1 MSRRKLWILFS
12 LAVLLRLAGP
22 GISMLMLAGSDEDV
36 SNNNE
41 IAVCAVCIRS
51 ASPQASLVPATLGE
65 RTELAFR
72 RLVSGMSPKEFSS
85 TGFSA
90 PLGQDL
96 LHLLG
101 VQRK

>member
-1 MSRRKLWILFS
+1 MGMSRRKLRILFS
-12 LAVLLRLAGP
+12 LAVLLCLAGP
-22 GISMLMLAGSDEDV
+22 GISMPLPASSDEDV
-36 SNNNE
+36 PNNNE
-41 IAVCAVCIRS
+41 IAVWLRS
-51 ASPQASLVPATLGE
+51 VSPQASLVPANLGE

-72 RLVSGMSPKEFSS
+72 RLVPGMSPKEFSS

-90 PLGQDL
+90 PLAQDL

>member
-1 MSRRKLWILFS
+1 MGMSRRKLRILFS
-12 LAVLLRLAGP
+12 LAVLLCLAGP
-22 GISMLMLAGSDEDV
+22 GIGVPLPAGSDEDV
-36 SNNNE
+36 SNNSE
-41 IAVCAVCIRS
+41 MAVCIRS
-51 ASPQASLVPATLGE
+51 VSPRASLVPANLGE

-90 PLGQDL
+90 PLAQDL

>member
-1 MSRRKLWILFS
+1 MGMSRRNLRILFS
-12 LAVLLRLAGP
+12 LAVLLCLAGP
-22 GISMLMLAGSDEDV
+22 GISMPLLAGSDEDV

-41 IAVCAVCIRS
+41 IAVCIRS
-51 ASPQASLVPATLGE
+51 VAPQASLVPSNLGE

-85 TGFSA
+85 APLSA
-90 PLGQDL
+90 PLAQDL
-96 LHLLG
+96 LHVLG

>member
-1 MSRRKLWILFS
+1 MGICSRKVLILLS
-12 LAVLLRLAGP
+12 LDVLLCLAGP
-22 GISMLMLAGSDEDV
+22 GISIPLPASSEEDI

-41 IAVCAVCIRS
+41 IAVYIRS
-51 ASPQASLVPATLGE
+51 VSPQVAPVPANLGE

-72 RLVSGMSPKEFSS
+72 RLVSGISPKEFS
-85 TGFSA
+85 FA
-90 PLGQDL
+90 PFATPLAQNL